1 MKARY
6 HLVEC
11 PLNFKNLSRETEG
24 VAPILFYSFEIILH
38 PSFANIS
45 KREIYIFQFSRW
57 KFNFVHLDV
66 TRYKSINF
74 TNIRSTKR
82 LEHLQVLIIDFLF
95 YLLLQAKQRASV
107 KWLLSKAYNNRVPEN
122 LREPYYVDNEVRN
135 PDDFTTILL

>member
-45 KREIYIFQFSRW
+45 KREIYI
-57 KFNFVHLDV
+57 
-66 TRYKSINF
+66 YINF
-74 TNIRSTKR
+74 
-82 LEHLQVLIIDFLF
+82 HV
-95 YLLLQAKQRASV
+95 
-107 KWLLSKAYNNRVPEN
+107 EN
-122 LREPYYVDNEVRN
+122 LIS
-135 PDDFTTILL
+135 FISTLLDISRSIYEHSQYQASRTSPSANY

>member
-45 KREIYIFQFSRW
+45 KREIYIFQFSR
-57 KFNFVHLDV
+57 
-66 TRYKSINF
+66 
-74 TNIRSTKR
+74 
-82 LEHLQVLIIDFLF
+82 
-95 YLLLQAKQRASV
+95 
-107 KWLLSKAYNNRVPEN
+107 
-122 LREPYYVDNEVRN
+122 
-135 PDDFTTILL
+135 